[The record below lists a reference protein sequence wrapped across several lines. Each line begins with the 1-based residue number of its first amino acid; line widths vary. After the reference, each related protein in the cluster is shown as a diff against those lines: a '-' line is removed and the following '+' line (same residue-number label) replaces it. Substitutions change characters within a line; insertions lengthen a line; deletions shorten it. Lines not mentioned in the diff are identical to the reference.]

1 MTAAITIHFRDAAL
15 TARCLDSLLA
25 DGWAPVL
32 VWDNSADE
40 GRSLRDLRA
49 RYRDGGPVR
58 FVQAPGNL
66 GFGKGMNAAMVDLA
80 GSGQVGP
87 VLLINND
94 AVAVPGLREAALT
107 EAARMQP
114 PALVAPRI
122 LQDGQEQGWRYYQ
135 PWFGL
140 VTRRPLPG
148 SFRFLSGCALL
159 VLRADYATP
168 LFDEDFFMY
177 GEDVELSWRMR
188 RQGGS
193 LALLDR
199 AWVVHAGAASSG
211 QASQRYERFMVRAHR
226 LLSRKLAGS
235 AWAGRVMSA
244 TKLPFLLLRALLRSA
259 RYGSLAPLRAL
270 ADFSSRSS
278 IRPTDQVAR
287 RQPRDR

>member
-25 DGWAPVL
+25 DGWGPVL
-32 VWDNSADE
+32 VWDNSEDE
-40 GRSLRDLRA
+40 GRSLEDLRA
-49 RYRDGGPVR
+49 RYRDAGRVR
-58 FVQAPGNL
+58 FVQAPDNL
-66 GFGKGMNAAMVDLA
+66 GFGKGMNAAMADLA
-80 GSGQVGP
+80 GSGHVGP
-87 VLLINND
+87 MLLINND
-94 AVAVPGLREAALT
+94 AVAVPGLREAVLE
-107 EAARMQP
+107 EASRMQP

-148 SFRFLSGCALL
+148 SFPFLSGCALL
-159 VLRADYATP
+159 VLHTDYATP

-199 AWVVHAGAASSG
+199 PWVVHEGAASSG
-211 QASQRYERFMVRAHR
+211 QASQAYERFMVRSHR
-226 LLSRKLAGS
+226 QLSRKLAGS
-235 AWAGRVMSA
+235 AWGGWVMSA

-259 RYGSLAPLRAL
+259 RYGSLGPLRAL
-270 ADFSSRSS
+270 SGY
-278 IRPTDQVAR
+278 
-287 RQPRDR
+287 

>member
-15 TARCLDSLLA
+15 TARCVDSLLA
-25 DGWAPVL
+25 DGWEPVL

-66 GFGKGMNAAMVDLA
+66 GFGKGMNAAMADLA
-80 GSGQVGP
+80 DGGHAGP
-87 VLLINND
+87 MLLINND
-94 AVAVPGLREAALT
+94 AVALPGLREALLA
-107 EAARMQP
+107 EASRVQP
-114 PALVAPRI
+114 PALVAPRVM
-122 LQDGQEQGWRYYQ
+122 QDGKEQGWRHYQ

-140 VTRRPLPG
+140 VTRRPMPG
-148 SFRFLSGCALL
+148 SFPFLSGCALL
-159 VLRADYATP
+159 VLRTDCAAP

-211 QASQRYERFMVRAHR
+211 QASQRYERFMARSHS

-235 AWAGRVMSA
+235 AWAGRAMSA
-244 TKLPFLLLRALLRSA
+244 TKLPFLLLRALLRSV

-270 ADFSSRSS
+270 ADFSIRSS
-278 IRPTDQVAR
+278 IRPTDHVAR
-287 RQPRDR
+287 R